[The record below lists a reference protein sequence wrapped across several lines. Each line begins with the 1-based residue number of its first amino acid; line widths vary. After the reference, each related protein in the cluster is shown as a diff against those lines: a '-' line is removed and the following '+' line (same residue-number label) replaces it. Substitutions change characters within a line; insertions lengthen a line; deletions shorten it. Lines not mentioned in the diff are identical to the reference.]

1 MKILFSNSV
10 PRLIGIGIVLLL
22 ALVAT
27 TQAQAAT
34 YFFHNDHLGTPQ
46 TVTDE
51 AQQTVWQAER
61 RPFGKVPETAN
72 QIEQNVRFPGQYF
85 DSETGLHYNYYRD
98 YDPSTGRYVESDP
111 IGLSGGT
118 LTYGYG
124 YQNPIRYTDP
134 SGLIV
139 PWAAYGLGLAAWA
152 LLDVVLPSFQV
163 PPEGGSGEVHRSTMP
178 LDFALTLG
186 LKGLGYGVRGLA
198 GGGKVCD
205 VPNSGLPKHSK
216 HSLNQKINREVKTSD
231 ELDAIRNPLD
241 KRPIKVDSQ
250 GRPSQ
255 RSVGEKAEVVVN
267 PDTNTIVSV
276 NPTSSKK
283 AARLK
288 RRNQVNQ

>member
-98 YDPSTGRYVESDP
+98 YDPSLGRYIQSDP
-111 IGLSGGT
+111 IGLAGG
-118 LTYGYG
+118 LNTYGYVGGNPLMYYDPLGLWAFGDPLPQRVVDFSAGFGDALLLGFGDDLRDLAGVDGGVDQCSGAYQAGSWGSFAFGGARIAYAGVVKG
-124 YQNPIRYTDP
+124 YSVVAP
-134 SGLIV
+134 SGAAASAFRSRAKTFFRGGAGKNWRPVDVSKYPNDAALRAAAGRSNTGV
-139 PWAAYGLGLAAWA
+139 NAYGAGVAAA
-152 LLDVVLPSFQV
+152 GAA
-163 PPEGGSGEVHRSTMP
+163 GGSGCGCP
-178 LDFALTLG
+178 
-186 LKGLGYGVRGLA
+186 
-198 GGGKVCD
+198 
-205 VPNSGLPKHSK
+205 
-216 HSLNQKINREVKTSD
+216 
-231 ELDAIRNPLD
+231 
-241 KRPIKVDSQ
+241 
-250 GRPSQ
+250 
-255 RSVGEKAEVVVN
+255 
-267 PDTNTIVSV
+267 
-276 NPTSSKK
+276 
-283 AARLK
+283 
-288 RRNQVNQ
+288 